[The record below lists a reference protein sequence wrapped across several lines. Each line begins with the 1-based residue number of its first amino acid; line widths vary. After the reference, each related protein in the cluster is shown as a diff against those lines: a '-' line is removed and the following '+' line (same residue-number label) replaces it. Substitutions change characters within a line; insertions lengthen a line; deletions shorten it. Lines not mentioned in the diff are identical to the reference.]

1 MPFTTIAWAESQDA
15 AAAWVKVAG
24 VPDTSV
30 SVSGDDIYC
39 PSLTEVIAY
48 GAICEQTIASQARFT
63 SPSMLEFGFEEYVS
77 SLGSGL
83 TFAGIPQV
91 TDKRF
96 NPIGLTEQEAIQGEV
111 YNNPSGAAFS
121 YHFMSLADGPVT
133 VQTGSP
139 IRTVRCTSSASL
151 AAGQWASSSLTF
163 PVSLRAG
170 NYQCVGARCNSTNGV
185 AFRLLFQG
193 SPWRPGG
200 AVVNDEADQGN
211 DWQRQGGLG
220 IWGEFDSRTTP
231 QNEVLGVTDSAKEV
245 FLDLIYLG

>member
-15 AAAWVKVAG
+15 AAAWVKVLG

-39 PSLTEVIAY
+39 PSLTEIVAY

-83 TFAGIPQV
+83 TFAAFPQV

-96 NPIGLTEQEAIQGEV
+96 SPITLTEQEAIQSEV

-121 YHFMSLADGPVT
+121 YHFMTLSDTAITPVT
-133 VQTGSP
+133 GAA
-139 IRTVRCTSSASL
+139 IRTVRCTAAASL
-151 AAGQWASSSLTF
+151 SAGTWASSSLTF

-170 NYQCVGARCNSTNGV
+170 NYQCVGARCNSANGV
-185 AFRLLFQG
+185 VFRLLFQG

-200 AVVNDEADQGN
+200 IVVNDEADQGT

-220 IWGEFDSRTTP
+220 VWGEFDSRTTP
-231 QNEVLGVTDSAKEV
+231 QIEVVGVTDSAQEV

>member
-15 AAAWVKVAG
+15 AASWVKVAG

-30 SVSGDDIYC
+30 SVSGNDIFC
-39 PSLTEVIAY
+39 PSLTEVICY

-96 NPIGLTEQEAIQGEV
+96 NPIGLTEQEAIQAEA

-121 YHFMSLADGPVT
+121 YHFMSLSDGPVT
-133 VQTGSP
+133 VQTGAP
-139 IRTVRCTSSASL
+139 IRTVRCTASASL

-170 NYQCVGARCNSTNGV
+170 NYQCVGARCNSANGV

-200 AVVNDEADQGN
+200 AVVTDEADQGN

-231 QNEVLGVTDSAKEV
+231 QIEVLGVTDSAQEV

>member
-15 AAAWVKVAG
+15 AAAWIKVLG

-39 PSLTEVIAY
+39 PSLTSVVAY

-83 TFAGIPQV
+83 TFAGLPQV
-91 TDKRF
+91 TDKRS
-96 NPIGLTEQEAIQGEV
+96 NPIELTEREAIQSEV
-111 YNNPSGAAFS
+111 YNNPGSAAFS
-121 YHFMSLADGPVT
+121 YHFMTLSDGPITPIV
-133 VQTGSP
+133 GGP
-139 IRTVRCTSSASL
+139 IRTVRCTAAASL
-151 AAGQWASSSLTF
+151 SAGTWASSSLTF

-170 NYQCVGARCNSTNGV
+170 TYQCVGARCNSANGV
-185 AFRLLFQG
+185 TFRLLFQG

-200 AVVNDEADQGN
+200 VVVNDEADQGL
-211 DWQRQGGLG
+211 DWQRQGGMG
-220 IWGEFDSRTTP
+220 VWGEFDSRTTP
-231 QNEVLGVTDSAKEV
+231 QIEVVGVTDSAQEV
-245 FLDLIYLG
+245 FLDLVYLG

>member
-1 MPFTTIAWAESQDA
+1 MPFQTVAWAESQDS
-15 AAAWVKVAG
+15 AAAWIKVLA

-30 SVSGDDIYC
+30 SISGDDIFC

-63 SPSMLEFGFEEYVS
+63 SPSMLEFGFEEYIS

-83 TFAGIPQV
+83 TFAGLPEV

-96 NPIGLTEQEAIQGEV
+96 SPISLTEQEAIQSEV

-121 YHFMSLADGPVT
+121 YHFMTLSDGPVST
-133 VQTGSP
+133 ITGSP
-139 IRTVRCTSSASL
+139 IRTVRCTAAASL
-151 AAGQWASSSLTF
+151 SAGQWASSELTF

-170 NYQCVGARCNSTNGV
+170 NYQCVGARCNSANGV

-200 AVVNDEADQGN
+200 AVVNDEADVGL

-220 IWGEFDSRTTP
+220 LWGEFDSRTTP
-231 QNEVLGVTDSAKEV
+231 QIEILGVTDSAQEV

>member
-39 PSLTEVIAY
+39 PSLTEMIVY
-48 GAICEQTIASQARFT
+48 GAVCEQTIASRARFT

-77 SLGSGL
+77 SLASGL
-83 TFAGIPQV
+83 VFPSDPQI
-91 TDKRF
+91 TDKRQS
-96 NPIGLTEQEAIQGEV
+96 PISLTEQEAIQAEL
-111 YNNPSGAAFS
+111 YNNPGSAALS
-121 YHFMSLADGPVT
+121 YHFMSLSDTAITPVT
-133 VQTGSP
+133 GAA
-139 IRTVRCTSSASL
+139 IRTVRCTAAASL
-151 AAGQWASSSLTF
+151 SAATWQSSSLTF

-170 NYQCVGARCNSTNGV
+170 NYQCVGARCNSANGV
-185 AFRLLFQG
+185 FFRLLFQG

-200 AVVNDEADQGN
+200 VVVTNELDFGATM
-211 DWQRQGGLG
+211 QRQGGLG
-220 IWGEFDSRTTP
+220 VWGEFDSRTTP
-231 QNEVLGVTDSAKEV
+231 QIEIVGITDSTQEV

>member
-39 PSLTEVIAY
+39 PSLTELIVY
-48 GAICEQTIASQARFT
+48 GAACEQTVASQARFT

-77 SLGSGL
+77 SLASGL
-83 TFAGIPQV
+83 TFAALPQV
-91 TDKRF
+91 TDKRQS
-96 NPIGLTEQEAIQGEV
+96 PVSLTEQEAIQAEL
-111 YNNPSGAAFS
+111 YNNPGSAAYS
-121 YHFMSLADGPVT
+121 YHFASLSDTAITPVT
-133 VQTGSP
+133 GAA
-139 IRTVRCTSSASL
+139 IRTVRCTAAAALSA
-151 AAGQWASSSLTF
+151 GTWASSSLTF

-185 AFRLLFQG
+185 VFRLLFQG

-200 AVVNDEADQGN
+200 VVVNDEADQGT

-231 QNEVLGVTDSAKEV
+231 QIEVLGITDSAQEV